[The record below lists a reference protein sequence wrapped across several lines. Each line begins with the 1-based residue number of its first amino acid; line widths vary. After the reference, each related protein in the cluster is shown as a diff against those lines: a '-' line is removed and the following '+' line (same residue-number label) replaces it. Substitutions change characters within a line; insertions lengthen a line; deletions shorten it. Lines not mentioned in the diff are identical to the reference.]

1 MSKTYFIIITVAL
14 ILLAGLYVVSQTE
27 TANSLFTQ
35 TTEESNGDDG
45 NVVFVTDEG
54 QTVEVSDN
62 PVDTETEPDVT
73 EATGSS
79 EVDET
84 NVEAAIE
91 PSEGE
96 TTSPYLPLKEHAK
109 GDVDAPVTIHEFSS
123 LSCSHC
129 GAFHTDTY
137 PTLIEEYVETGKVRI
152 VIVDFPTNLPALE
165 GTMLAHCVPEG
176 SYFDF
181 VQILFTTQSEWINEQ
196 YREHLITTAGL
207 AGLSRD
213 DALACLNDNALKE
226 ALLKRTEESSQ
237 QLGIQSTPSFIL
249 NNGAAKIIG
258 NKSYDEFKQT
268 IDGLLGEETDN
279 GDAEN

>member
-14 ILLAGLYVVSQTE
+14 ILVAGLYVVSQTE
-27 TANSLFTQ
+27 TTNSLFTQ
-35 TTEESNGDDG
+35 ATEENNDG

-54 QTVEVSDN
+54 QTVEVSDES
-62 PVDTETEPDVT
+62 VEAEIDTDDTETAADTTTQET
-73 EATGSS
+73 E
-79 EVDET
+79 
-84 NVEAAIE
+84 IE
-91 PSEGE
+91 PAEG
-96 TTSPYLPLKEHAK
+96 TATSPFLPLKEHAK
-109 GDVDAPVTIHEFSS
+109 GDADAPVTIHEFSS

-137 PTLIEEYVETGKVRI
+137 PTLIEEYVETGKARL
-152 VIVDFPTNLPALE
+152 VIIDFPTNLPALE
-165 GTMLAHCVPEG
+165 GTMLAHCVPQD

-181 VQILFTTQSEWINEQ
+181 VQILFTTQSDWINEQ

-207 AGLSRD
+207 AGLSREE
-213 DALACLNDNALKE
+213 ALSCLNDNALKE
-226 ALLKRTEESSQ
+226 AVLKRTEESSQ

-258 NKSYDEFKQT
+258 NKPYEEFKQA
-268 IDGLLGEETDN
+268 IDELLGEDAPK